1 MDQERLFTTFC
12 TLVQIDSESGQER
25 NVADYLLHTLKELAI
40 EVFEDDSQPITG
52 LGSGN
57 LLAFLPGNIPDAEPL
72 LLNAHI
78 DTVSPGKSIQ
88 PQCIDG
94 VISSKGATILGSDDK
109 AGVAAILET
118 VRTIQEQ
125 KIPHGDVQLIFT
137 VGEEV
142 GLLGAKAIDPA
153 HLRAQIGYALDTG
166 GAVGGMKTAAPG
178 AAEIKATVNGITAHA
193 GVAPEKGV
201 SAIEI
206 AAKAV
211 AKMTLGRIDGETTA
225 NIGTFMATGPTNV
238 VADHV
243 EIIGEVRSFDQEKL
257 AHQVDEML
265 TILEET
271 AASMGGKVQAEAKVN
286 FSSIQLSDDCKAV
299 RMAAAAAA
307 KIGRTYQSF
316 AAGGGSDANI
326 FNGLGVEMGVLACGY
341 EDIHTVNEKMPIE
354 ELQQLVA
361 MTIALVQ
368 EAAQTDTAI

>member
-1 MDQERLFTTFC
+1 MDQERLLTTFC

-25 NVADYLLHTLKELAI
+25 KVADYLLDTLKEMNI
-40 EVFEDDSQPITG
+40 DVFEDDSQSITG

-57 LLAFLPGNIPDAEPL
+57 LIAFVSGSIPDAEPL

-78 DTVSPGKSIQ
+78 DTVRPGTNIQ

-94 VISSKGATILGSDDK
+94 VISSKGETILGADDK
-109 AGVAAILET
+109 AGVAAILEML
-118 VRTIQEQ
+118 RIIKEQ
-125 KIPHGDVQLIFT
+125 GMPHGDVQIIFT
-137 VGEEV
+137 VGEEI

-153 HLRAQIGYALDTG
+153 HLKAQVGYALDTG

-211 AKMTLGRIDGETTA
+211 AQMELGRIDFETTA
-225 NIGTFMATGPTNV
+225 NIGTFSAVGPTNV
-238 VADHV
+238 VADRV
-243 EIIGEVRSFDQEKL
+243 EIIGEVRSFNQEKL
-257 AHQVDEML
+257 AQQVDRML

-271 AASMGGKVQAEAKVN
+271 ASSMGGKVQAEAKVN
-286 FSSIQLSDDCKAV
+286 FSSIQLSDDSKVV
-299 RMAAAAAA
+299 RMAASAAA

-341 EDIHTVNEKMPIE
+341 EDIHTTKEKMPIG
-354 ELQQLVA
+354 ELQKLVA
-361 MTIALVQ
+361 LTVALVE
-368 EAAQTDTAI
+368 EAAKGR

>member
-40 EVFEDDSQPITG
+40 EVFEDDSQSITG

-78 DTVSPGKSIQ
+78 DAVSPGKSIQ

-94 VISSKGATILGSDDK
+94 VISSKGATILGADDK

-166 GAVGGMKTAAPG
+166 
-178 AAEIKATVNGITAHA
+178 
-193 GVAPEKGV
+193 
-201 SAIEI
+201 
-206 AAKAV
+206 
-211 AKMTLGRIDGETTA
+211 
-225 NIGTFMATGPTNV
+225 
-238 VADHV
+238 
-243 EIIGEVRSFDQEKL
+243 
-257 AHQVDEML
+257 HQ
-265 TILEET
+265 
-271 AASMGGKVQAEAKVN
+271 ARQKSKQ
-286 FSSIQLSDDCKAV
+286 
-299 RMAAAAAA
+299 R
-307 KIGRTYQSF
+307 
-316 AAGGGSDANI
+316 
-326 FNGLGVEMGVLACGY
+326 
-341 EDIHTVNEKMPIE
+341 
-354 ELQQLVA
+354 
-361 MTIALVQ
+361 
-368 EAAQTDTAI
+368 